1 MAQLDKKYV
10 LKTIINLAK
19 LYKNNLVDKNF
30 LIVSKTN
37 DTPYKFWKLKFEKK
51 QFAHLTGVKINI
63 SSTYFYKKA
72 ISRSLSI
79 KDFEPRIDGSTELK
93 LEVLPMLMKFKDS
106 IRMIGDYDDC
116 SLKLYTEVLAGNVQG
131 ALGFVTDDK
140 SDLVPNTCLKC
151 NTKLRS
157 KPERIVLM
165 ISKKFYETEYSNIEY
180 IAEKN
185 FDINELK
192 TINNEF
198 KNTINKLFANTSDFV
213 AIESD
218 IYK

>member
-1 MAQLDKKYV
+1 MAKLDKKYV
-10 LKTIINLAK
+10 LKTIVNLAK
-19 LYKNNLVDKNF
+19 LYKKNLVGKNF

-37 DTPYKFWKLKFEKK
+37 DTPYKFWEVKFEKK
-51 QFAHLTGVKINI
+51 QFKHLTGVKSHI
-63 SSTYFYKKA
+63 SPTYFYKKS

-79 KDFEPRIDGSTELK
+79 KDFEIRNDGTTELK
-93 LEVLPMLMKFKDS
+93 LEVLPKLLEFKDS

-116 SLKLYTEVLAGNVQG
+116 SPKLYTEVLAGNVQG
-131 ALGFVTDDK
+131 ALGFINDEK

-157 KPERIVLM
+157 KHERIVLM
-165 ISKKFYETEYSNIEY
+165 LSKKFSETEYCNIEY

-192 TINNEF
+192 IIDNEF
-198 KNTINKLFANTSDFV
+198 KDTINKLFSNTSDLV
-213 AIESD
+213 AVECD
-218 IYK
+218 T

>member
-1 MAQLDKKYV
+1 MAQLDKKNV
-10 LKTIINLAK
+10 LKVIINSAK

-37 DTPYKFWKLKFEKK
+37 NTPYKFWELKFEKK
-51 QFAHLTGVKINI
+51 QFAHLTGVKLNI

-79 KDFEPRIDGSTELK
+79 KDFEPRSDGSTELK
-93 LEVLPMLMKFKDS
+93 LEVLPKLMEFKDS

-116 SLKLYTEVLAGNVQG
+116 SPKLYTEVLAGNLQG
-131 ALGFVTDDK
+131 ALGFVTDEK

-165 ISKKFYETEYSNIEY
+165 LSKKFYENEYCNIEY

-192 TINNEF
+192 SIDNEF
-198 KNTINKLFANTSDFV
+198 KDEINKLFSNTDDLV
-213 AIESD
+213 AVECD
-218 IYK
+218 T